1 MTFGSQ
7 AAAAGTEEGGSR
19 GNGGTRGGRGG
30 GSQASAGRGDGGG
43 RRSGVFWMARED
55 RVEQK
60 KLPAMRRKEGSR
72 RTRHR
77 HARNVEETEKPGKRK
92 KREKNAKK
100 RMTTS
105 VLAGHV
111 KSEMAPSFN
120 NPD

>member
-7 AAAAGTEEGGSR
+7 AATAGTEEGGSR

-55 RVEQK
+55 RVERK
-60 KLPAMRRKEGSR
+60 NCLPCVERKARDARDIDTREMLKRPRSR
-72 RTRHR
+72 
-77 HARNVEETEKPGKRK
+77 EKGK

-100 RMTTS
+100 HMTTS

-111 KSEMAPSFN
+111 KREMAPSFN